1 MGEEATIK
9 GGFTYVDL
17 GRGRA
22 GGERRGRRGWE
33 GEKEEEGGEG
43 VCVCV
48 CECVC
53 VSVCV

>member
-22 GGERRGRRGWE
+22 GGERRGRRGGE
-33 GEKEEEGGEG
+33 GEKEEAREVR
-43 VCVCV
+43 VCV
-48 CECVC
+48 CVC
-53 VSVCV
+53 VSVCA